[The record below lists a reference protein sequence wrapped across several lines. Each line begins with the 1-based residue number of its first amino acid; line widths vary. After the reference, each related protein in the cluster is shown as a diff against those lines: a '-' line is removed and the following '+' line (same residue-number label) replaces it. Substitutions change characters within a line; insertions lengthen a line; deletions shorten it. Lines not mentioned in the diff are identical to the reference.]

1 MRILIDDGMQIKV
14 GTGIGKYSL
23 YLYKEL
29 KKHLEKKDSVELL
42 QFDKGSS
49 SKKQGRLKYLLY
61 INSNKFK
68 KSVNSMMSFIL
79 LIMLCHLEKIEKQS
93 IL

>member
-29 KKHLEKKDSVELL
+29 KKHLEKWNYDVYVIEDFENNFTKYQVFHKLSP
-42 QFDKGSS
+42 ST
-49 SKKQGRLKYLLY
+49 LKYFNLLKGESY
-61 INSNKFK
+61 LDDFGNEFK
-68 KSVNSMMSFIL
+68 CIS
-79 LIMLCHLEKIEKQS
+79 HTIEY
-93 IL
+93 

>member
-1 MRILIDDGMQIKV
+1 MKENKKLQIN
-14 GTGIGKYSL
+14 GTML
-23 YLYKEL
+23 EKEQL

-68 KSVNSMMSFIL
+68 KKKNSRNFPRV
-79 LIMLCHLEKIEKQS
+79 
-93 IL
+93 

>member
-49 SKKQGRLKYLLY
+49 SKKQGR
-61 INSNKFK
+61 
-68 KSVNSMMSFIL
+68 
-79 LIMLCHLEKIEKQS
+79 
-93 IL
+93 

>member
-29 KKHLEKKDSVELL
+29 KTFRKKDSVELL
-42 QFDKGSS
+42 QFDKEVVQ
-49 SKKQGRLKYLLY
+49 KTR
-61 INSNKFK
+61 
-68 KSVNSMMSFIL
+68 
-79 LIMLCHLEKIEKQS
+79 KIEVSLIYQFK
-93 IL
+93 

>member
-49 SKKQGRLKYLLY
+49 SK
-61 INSNKFK
+61 NK
-68 KSVNSMMSFIL
+68 
-79 LIMLCHLEKIEKQS
+79 ED
-93 IL
+93 

>member
-61 INSNKFK
+61 INSK

>member
-49 SKKQGRLKYLLY
+49 SKKQGRLNPLY
-61 INSNKFK
+61 STDY
-68 KSVNSMMSFIL
+68 SFRDIYM
-79 LIMLCHLEKIEKQS
+79 IATAAENDERS
-93 IL
+93 

>member
-49 SKKQGRLKYLLY
+49 SKKQGRLKYASHPQQSDLSLY
-61 INSNKFK
+61 NSILPIISYPNNLIF
-68 KSVNSMMSFIL
+68 SFNRL
-79 LIMLCHLEKIEKQS
+79 LIS
-93 IL
+93 

>member
-29 KKHLEKKDSVELL
+29 KKHLEKRTVLNYCNLIREVVQK
-42 QFDKGSS
+42 
-49 SKKQGRLKYLLY
+49 
-61 INSNKFK
+61 NK
-68 KSVNSMMSFIL
+68 
-79 LIMLCHLEKIEKQS
+79 ED
-93 IL
+93 

>member
-29 KKHLEKKDSVELL
+29 KTFRKKG
-42 QFDKGSS
+42 Q
-49 SKKQGRLKYLLY
+49 
-61 INSNKFK
+61 
-68 KSVNSMMSFIL
+68 
-79 LIMLCHLEKIEKQS
+79 C
-93 IL
+93 

>member
-29 KKHLEKKDSVELL
+29 KKHLEKKDSVEVTANLIREVV
-42 QFDKGSS
+42 QK
-49 SKKQGRLKYLLY
+49 
-61 INSNKFK
+61 NK
-68 KSVNSMMSFIL
+68 
-79 LIMLCHLEKIEKQS
+79 ED
-93 IL
+93 

>member
-29 KKHLEKKDSVELL
+29 KKHLEKRTVLN
-42 QFDKGSS
+42 
-49 SKKQGRLKYLLY
+49 YC
-61 INSNKFK
+61 N
-68 KSVNSMMSFIL
+68 
-79 LIMLCHLEKIEKQS
+79 LIREVVQKTRKIEVSLIYQFK
-93 IL
+93 